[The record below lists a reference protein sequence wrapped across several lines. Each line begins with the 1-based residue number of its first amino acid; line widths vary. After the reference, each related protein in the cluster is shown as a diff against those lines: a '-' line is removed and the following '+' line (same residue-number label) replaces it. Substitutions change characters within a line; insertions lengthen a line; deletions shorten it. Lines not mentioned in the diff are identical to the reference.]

1 MYHVYILYSQSHQ
14 KTYVGFTSDLEERL
28 KSHNYY
34 SKKGWTIRYRPWIVI
49 YTEMYN
55 DKKSAMAREKYFKTG
70 AEGILSKRK
79 YCHHFFNKKA
89 EFISAAA
96 DTGSIPVLATK

>member
-70 AEGILSKRK
+70 AGRDFIQKEILPS
-79 YCHHFFNKKA
+79 FFQ
-89 EFISAAA
+89 
-96 DTGSIPVLATK
+96 

>member
-34 SKKGWTIRYRPWIVI
+34 SKKGWTIRYRLWIVI

-70 AEGILSKRK
+70 AGRDFIQKEILPS
-79 YCHHFFNKKA
+79 FFQ
-89 EFISAAA
+89 
-96 DTGSIPVLATK
+96 

>member
-1 MYHVYILYSQSHQ
+1 MYSQSHQ

-70 AEGILSKRK
+70 AGRDFIQKEILPS
-79 YCHHFFNKKA
+79 FFQ
-89 EFISAAA
+89 
-96 DTGSIPVLATK
+96 

>member
-1 MYHVYILYSQSHQ
+1 MYHVYILYPQSHQ

-70 AEGILSKRK
+70 AGRDFIQKEILPS
-79 YCHHFFNKKA
+79 FFQ
-89 EFISAAA
+89 
-96 DTGSIPVLATK
+96 